1 MPDRKTHLEVDRA
14 LFGKEYNKMHAAKDW
29 PAKWMGPRHRSVFHD
44 PASDLLLAMA
54 LYPNDT
60 LGAFASGFAHDLIDA
75 ASTKAK
81 RIANAKRHKTKTKKD
96 DRR

>member
-29 PAKWMGPRHRSVFHD
+29 PAKWMGPRHRSIFHD

-54 LYPNDT
+54 LYPGDP

-81 RIANAKRHKTKTKKD
+81 RMANKRKGGK
-96 DRR
+96 RRR